1 MMDELEPRRPN
12 FLKAA
17 FFNVYNL
24 SLLGGAGL
32 AAVATNDWL
41 IGVGALALEA
51 LWLVLGPDLKP
62 FQRSVT
68 EAARKEREKAEQ
80 ARIEQLLGDL
90 TGRDYQRAKALEEL
104 KKEIERDIANNPTF
118 SAVLLRTEL
127 EKLGQLYQSFVKLA
141 SACQKSEAYLGSV
154 SDKELNRQLEAQ
166 QALERNHS
174 DAALV
179 ELAKKNAQVLQKRLD
194 AVRDI
199 RMFLQRARGQM
210 NLIENSVRLL
220 RDQALTMTSP
230 SQLTEQL
237 DGLLTSVD
245 AVSQS
250 VKDTDAILSGRFD
263 PVAPISA
270 GEADQVAPPGRDQ
283 VR

>member
-1 MMDELEPRRPN
+1 MDDLEPKRPN

-17 FFNVYNL
+17 FLNVYNL
-24 SLLGGAGL
+24 TLLGGAGL

-62 FQRSVT
+62 FQRAVT
-68 EAARKEREKAEQ
+68 EAARKEREKVEL
-80 ARIEQLLGDL
+80 ARIEQLLGEL

-104 KKEIERDIANNPTF
+104 KREIERDIANNPTF

-141 SACQKSEAYLGSV
+141 SACQKSEGYLGNV
-154 SDKELNRQLEAQ
+154 SDKELTRQLEAQ

-179 ELAKKNAQVLQKRLD
+179 ELAKKNSQVLQKRLD
-194 AVRDI
+194 AIRDI

-263 PVAPISA
+263 PVAPISEGDA
-270 GEADQVAPPGRDQ
+270 QAAPADRDR

>member
-1 MMDELEPRRPN
+1 MDELDTKKPN

-17 FFNVYNL
+17 FLNVYNL

-32 AAVATNDWL
+32 AAVATGDWL

-51 LWLVLGPDLKP
+51 LWLVVGPDLRP
-62 FQRSVT
+62 FQRAVN
-68 EAARKEREKAEQ
+68 EAARAEREKAET
-80 ARIEQLLGDL
+80 ARVEQLLGEL
-90 TGRDYQRAKALEEL
+90 TGRDYQRSKALEEL
-104 KKEIERDIANNPTF
+104 KREIERDIANNPTF

-141 SACQKSEAYLGSV
+141 AACQKSEAYLGTV
-154 SDKELNRQLEAQ
+154 SDKELTRQLEAQ
-166 QALERNHS
+166 QALERNHN

-179 ELAKKNAQVLQKRLD
+179 DLAKKNAQVLQKRLD

-199 RMFLQRARGQM
+199 RTFLQRARGQM

-245 AVSQS
+245 AVSES
-250 VKDTDAILSGRFD
+250 VKDTDAILSGRFEAVVPVSDD
-263 PVAPISA
+263 PSA
-270 GEADQVAPPGRDQ
+270 TSSTSDRVRD
-283 VR
+283 

>member
-1 MMDELEPRRPN
+1 MDALDDRPN

-17 FFNVYNL
+17 FLNVYNL

-32 AAVATNDWL
+32 AALATQDWL
-41 IGVGALALEA
+41 VGVGALALEA
-51 LWLVLGPDLKP
+51 LWLVVGPDLKP
-62 FQRSVT
+62 FQRAVQESARQEREKQ
-68 EAARKEREKAEQ
+68 EAARVEK
-80 ARIEQLLGDL
+80 LLSTL
-90 TGRDYQRAKALEEL
+90 TGRDFQRARALDEL
-104 KKEIERDIANNPTF
+104 KKEIERDIANNPSF
-118 SAVLLRTEL
+118 SAVLLRTEI

-141 SACQKSEAYLGSV
+141 AACQQSETYLGTV
-154 SDKELNRQLEAQ
+154 SDKELERQLEAQ
-166 QALERNHS
+166 KALEERHT

-179 ELAKKNAQVLQKRLD
+179 ELAKKNGQVLQKRVD

-199 RMFLQRARGQM
+199 RTFLQRARGQM

-250 VKDTDAILSGRFD
+250 VKDTDAILSGTFD
-263 PVAPISA
+263 AVVPVADAEGS
-270 GEADQVAPPGRDQ
+270 VARAHE
-283 VR
+283 RTRS

>member
-1 MMDELEPRRPN
+1 MDDLEPKRPN
-12 FLKAA
+12 FFKAA
-17 FFNVYNL
+17 FLNVYNL

-32 AAVATNDWL
+32 AALATNDWL

-51 LWLVLGPDLKP
+51 LWLVVGPDLKP
-62 FQRSVT
+62 FQRAVN
-68 EAARKEREKAEQ
+68 EAARQEREKAEL
-80 ARIEQLLGDL
+80 ARIEQLLGEL

-104 KKEIERDIANNPTF
+104 KREIERDIANNPTF
-118 SAVLLRTEL
+118 SALLLRTEL

-141 SACQKSEAYLGSV
+141 AACLKSEEYLSTV
-154 SDKELNRQLEAQ
+154 SDKELTKQLEAQ
-166 QALERNHS
+166 QALERNHT

-179 ELAKKNAQVLQKRLD
+179 ELAKKNSQVLQKRVD

-230 SQLTEQL
+230 NQLTEQL
-237 DGLLTSVD
+237 DGLLSSVD

-263 PVAPISA
+263 AVVPVSSGDEPQGLA
-270 GEADQVAPPGRDQ
+270 ERDR

>member
-1 MMDELEPRRPN
+1 MDFEGRPN

-32 AAVATNDWL
+32 AALATQDWL

-51 LWLVLGPDLKP
+51 LWLVVGPDLRP
-62 FQRSVT
+62 FQRAVK
-68 EAARKEREKAEQ
+68 EAARVEREKAEHL
-80 ARIEQLLGDL
+80 RIQGLLKDL
-90 TGRDYQRAKALEEL
+90 AGRDFQRARALEDL
-104 KKEIERDIANNPTF
+104 KGEIERDIANNPTF

-141 SACQKSEAYLGSV
+141 SACQKSETYLGTV
-154 SDKELNRQLEAQ
+154 SEKELTRQLEAQ
-166 QALERNHS
+166 EALGRNHT

-179 ELAKKNAQVLQKRLD
+179 ELSKKNAQVLQKRVD

-199 RMFLQRARGQM
+199 RTFLQRARGQM

-230 SQLTEQL
+230 DQLTEQL
-237 DGLLTSVD
+237 DGLLNSVD

-250 VKDTDAILSGRFD
+250 AKETDAILSGRFEAI
-263 PVAPISA
+263 APIGDEA
-270 GEADQVAPPGRDQ
+270 GSSRTRDRVQ
-283 VR
+283 D

>member
-1 MMDELEPRRPN
+1 MDARDDKPN

-32 AAVATNDWL
+32 AAVATQDWL

-51 LWLVLGPDLKP
+51 LWLVVGPDLKP
-62 FQRSVT
+62 FQRAVKD
-68 EAARKEREKAEQ
+68 AARQEAEKAER
-80 ARIEQLLGDL
+80 ARVEGLLGQL
-90 TGRDYQRAKALEEL
+90 SGRDFQRAKALDEL
-104 KKEIERDIANNPTF
+104 RHEVERDIGQNPSF

-141 SACQKSEAYLGSV
+141 HACQQSEAYLATV
-154 SDKELNRQLEAQ
+154 SEKELTRQLEAQ
-166 QALERNHS
+166 QALERNHA
-174 DAALV
+174 DPALV
-179 ELAKKNAQVLQKRLD
+179 ELAKKNAQVLEKRVA

-199 RMFLQRARGQM
+199 RVFLQRARGQM

-230 SQLTEQL
+230 NQLSEQL

-250 VKDTDAILSGRFD
+250 VKDADALFSGSFD
-263 PVAPISA
+263 AVVPVGGDADSA
-270 GEADQVAPPGRDQ
+270 GTDRQR

>member
-1 MMDELEPRRPN
+1 MEPRDDSPN

-17 FFNVYNL
+17 FLNVYNL

-32 AAVATNDWL
+32 TALVTQDWL

-51 LWLVLGPDLKP
+51 LWLVVGPDLKP
-62 FQRSVT
+62 FQRVVKN
-68 EAARKEREKAEQ
+68 AAREERDKEEQ
-80 ARIEQLLGDL
+80 ARVEKLMSEL
-90 TGRDYQRAKALEEL
+90 TGRDFQRAKALEEL
-104 KKEIERDIANNPTF
+104 KREIERDIANNPTF

-141 SACQKSEAYLGSV
+141 AACLKSEDYLANV
-154 SDKELNRQLEAQ
+154 SEKELTRQLEAQ
-166 QALERNHS
+166 QALERHQT

-179 ELAKKNAQVLQKRLD
+179 ELSKKNAQVLQKRLD

-245 AVSQS
+245 AVSES
-250 VKDTDAILSGRFD
+250 VRDTDAILSGRFD
-263 PVAPISA
+263 PVAPISS
-270 GEADQVAPPGRDQ
+270 GDDGGMTQGRDR

>member
-1 MMDELEPRRPN
+1 MDERDDTPN
-12 FLKAA
+12 FLKSA
-17 FFNVYNL
+17 FLNVYNL

-32 AAVATNDWL
+32 TALVTQDWL

-51 LWLVLGPDLKP
+51 LWLVVGPDLKP
-62 FQRSVT
+62 FQRAVKET
-68 EAARKEREKAEQ
+68 ARQEREKLEQ
-80 ARIEQLLGDL
+80 ARVEKLLSEL
-90 TGRDYQRAKALEEL
+90 TGRDFQRAKALEEL
-104 KKEIERDIANNPTF
+104 KREIERDIANNPTF
-118 SAVLLRTEL
+118 SALLLRTEL

-141 SACQKSEAYLGSV
+141 AACLKSEEYLSTV
-154 SDKELNRQLEAQ
+154 SDKELTKQLEAQ
-166 QALERNHS
+166 QALERNHT

-179 ELAKKNAQVLQKRLD
+179 ELAKKNSQVLQKRVD

-230 SQLTEQL
+230 NQLTEQL
-237 DGLLTSVD
+237 DGLLSSVD

-263 PVAPISA
+263 AVVPVSSGDEQQGLA
-270 GEADQVAPPGRDQ
+270 ERDR

>member
-1 MMDELEPRRPN
+1 MDELEPRRPN

-32 AAVATNDWL
+32 AAIATNDWL

-80 ARIEQLLGDL
+80 ARIEQLLGEL

-141 SACQKSEAYLGSV
+141 AACQKSEAYLGSV
-154 SDKELNRQLEAQ
+154 SDKELTRQLEAQ

-263 PVAPISA
+263 PVAPISS
-270 GEADQVAPPGRDQ
+270 GEADVVASADRDQ

>member
-1 MMDELEPRRPN
+1 MDETSQRPN
-12 FLKAA
+12 YLKSAFL
-17 FFNVYNL
+17 NVYNL
-24 SLLGGAGL
+24 SLLGGAAL
-32 AAVATNDWL
+32 TALVTQDWL
-41 IGVGALALEA
+41 IGAGALALEA
-51 LWLVLGPDLKP
+51 LWLVVGPDSQP
-62 FQRSVT
+62 FQRLVNA
-68 EAARKEREKAEQ
+68 EARKEREKAEA
-80 ARIEQLLGDL
+80 ARVDALLSGL
-90 TGRDYQRAKALEEL
+90 TGRDHQRSIALKEL
-104 KKEIERDIANNPTF
+104 KQEIERDVANNPTF

-141 SACQKSEAYLGSV
+141 AACLKSEEYLSTV
-154 SDKELNRQLEAQ
+154 SEK
-166 QALERNHS
+166 
-174 DAALV
+174 
-179 ELAKKNAQVLQKRLD
+179 ELAKQLEGQEALQKNHADPAVIELANKNAQVLQKRLD

-199 RMFLQRARGQM
+199 RTFLQRARGQM

-220 RDQALTMTSP
+220 RDQAQTMTSP

-263 PVAPISA
+263 PVAPISDTDA
-270 GEADQVAPPGRDQ
+270 QAAAAANRDQ

>member
-1 MMDELEPRRPN
+1 MDERDDTPN
-12 FLKAA
+12 FLKSA

-32 AAVATNDWL
+32 TALVTQDWL

-51 LWLVLGPDLKP
+51 LWLVVGPDLKP
-62 FQRSVT
+62 FQRAVKET
-68 EAARKEREKAEQ
+68 ARAEREKREQ
-80 ARIEQLLGDL
+80 ARVEKLLSEL
-90 TGRDYQRAKALEEL
+90 TGRDFQRAKALEEL
-104 KKEIERDIANNPTF
+104 KREIERDIANNPTF
-118 SAVLLRTEL
+118 SAMLLRTEL

-141 SACQKSEAYLGSV
+141 AACLKSEEYLSTV
-154 SDKELNRQLEAQ
+154 SDKELTKQLEAQ
-166 QALERNHS
+166 QALERNHT

-179 ELAKKNAQVLQKRLD
+179 ELAKKNSQVLQKRVD

-199 RMFLQRARGQM
+199 RLFLQRARGQM

-230 SQLTEQL
+230 NQLTEQL
-237 DGLLTSVD
+237 DGLLSSVD

-263 PVAPISA
+263 PVAPVSS
-270 GEADQVAPPGRDQ
+270 GDDQGQADRER